1 MADVVVSAVISMLH
15 EALAFSNQ
23 FEDLI
28 LELKQLKKLLLTIQ
42 GELDDVVA
50 KKKENVTVQ
59 KWLDDLRDVA
69 YDAEDVLDEYNYVV
83 LKSKLVTDSW
93 TPRALICSLNIES
106 KIQTITCHLKDLCEE
121 KTDLGLKEIAAGDS
135 LTGDWERLPS
145 SSVPTEAAIIGRDDD
160 KAKILDMLLRVQP
173 GDENIRS
180 IGIWGM
186 GGIGKTT
193 LAQMVYKELPAYDF
207 DLKSWVCVSHDF
219 DVLKISKTILE
230 SVTGKSCDLKYLN
243 EVQVRLSEEI
253 ARRKFFLVLD
263 DVWSID
269 YWSWQILKSPFMAG
283 VQGSRVI
290 VTTRNKEVALT
301 IENGEYYSLKLLSD
315 DDCWS
320 IFQKHAGVIDGI
332 QELESI
338 REKIVEKCRGLPLA
352 ARTLGGLLRH
362 KQRGAER
369 VKILESKLWDVS
381 GKSNILPAL
390 KWSYLRL
397 PSHLKRCFA
406 YCSIF
411 PKNFKIDKEQLVHL
425 WMSQGYLHPS
435 KIKQLEDVGHEYI
448 HDLLSRSLFQHSN
461 DDSSLVSMHDLVH
474 DLAVWVAGD
483 TTFMLEDE
491 LEADMQSEGCKK
503 VRHFSCITGSYD
515 SKTKF
520 QVLDEFNRLRTF
532 LPLPV
537 DGHVRYISDRVLSDL
552 LPKLKN
558 LRTLCLS
565 KYYITEIPDSIGELR
580 LLRYLNLSDTQVRCL
595 PESLVLLYQ
604 LETLLLK
611 SCFRLTK
618 LPSEIGTLINLR
630 HLDITNAC
638 LIREMPSGMKNCK
651 KLQTL
656 SNFVVGNNT
665 GSSLK
670 ELKNLRFLR
679 GKLSISGLENVINS
693 CDAREALLSDKK
705 DLEVLLLQ
713 WGSQFE
719 DSRNKAVEKDVLAM
733 LQPHRNIKELTIKCY
748 GGKEFPSWLGDPL
761 FSNLVTLTLESCRT
775 CTSLPSL
782 GLLRSLKVLTIK
794 GMTGLKRIGLETY
807 GEGYSKPFQSLET
820 LYLVDLEEWEHWDSA
835 EEENELFPC
844 LRDLSIL
851 KCPKLSGKLPE
862 RFPCLLELSIIR
874 CPKLS
879 GRLPRHLP
887 SIEKL
892 VIFQCLQLVVSFSSF
907 PMLCKLEID
916 GCKEIVYSSQKICPE
931 SLKSMTLANI
941 RDGGN
946 CSQQEFHNVER
957 LKIID
962 CEELVYFWD
971 KNIQHMKQPQAGLHS
986 LTSVKEL
993 HIENFTS
1000 SVSFPEASFFS
1011 NLSVLVIENCN
1022 ALLSLPTKLQLLE
1035 RLRIGGCHSL
1045 RFIVEDKLPSSLKWL
1060 EIKNCGKLQRLSDY
1074 KKSTCTSGLEYLYV
1088 SECPSLTSISSIF
1101 QQLVVLKHLEIW
1113 SCNKLTTLSTRG
1125 NLPETLQHLN
1135 IVNCSKLELIAQR
1148 FHDNTS
1154 LGYMKLR
1161 KFNNLKSIPE
1171 GLHNLG
1177 SLRDLFIWDCPNL
1190 VSFPEEGLPKTSLRI
1205 FSVERCKKLKTLPNH
1220 MHKLKF
1226 LRELQIRQCPDVT
1239 SIPEEGFPTNLES
1252 LLIADLNIYK
1262 PLFEWG
1268 LQRLTSLRNLE
1279 IRGCPYLES
1288 FPRGDNA
1295 TMLPTSLSR
1304 LTIARFQGLKF
1315 LSAEGL
1321 KNLSALE
1328 YLSISDCPNF
1338 TSLPE
1343 SGLPSS
1349 LLQLYIYGCPLLKKR
1364 CKRTEGQDWSK
1375 IAHIP
1380 RIRIDGRFIS
1390 DAYLAEE
1397 RALLHLRSEN
1407 SAFPCTLTPDESSN
1421 EI

>member
-1 MADVVVSAVISMLH
+1 MEYMILSASISVLFDK
-15 EALAFSNQ
+15 LAS
-23 FEDLI
+23 LI
-28 LELKQLKKLLLTIQ
+28 YENWMTGSELKQLKKLLWSIQ
-42 GELDDVVA
+42 GVFHDVEVKQVKNVA
-50 KKKENVTVQ
+50 VK
-59 KWLDDLRDVA
+59 KWLDDLRVVVYDV
-69 YDAEDVLDEYNYVV
+69 EDVLDEYNYVV

-93 TPRALICSLNIES
+93 TPSALISSLNIES
-106 KIQTITCHLKDLCEE
+106 KIRKITSRLKDLCEE
-121 KTDLGLKEIAAGDS
+121 KSELGLKEIAAGNS
-135 LTGDWERLPS
+135 LTVDWERLPS

-160 KAKILDMLLRVQP
+160 KAKILDMLFRDQS
-173 GDENIRS
+173 GDENLRS

-193 LAQMVYKELPAYDF
+193 LAQMVYNEVPAHNF
-207 DLKSWVCVSHDF
+207 DLRSWVCVCRDF
-219 DVLKISKTILE
+219 DVLNISKTILE
-230 SVTGKSCDLKYLN
+230 SVTCKSCDLKYLN
-243 EVQVRLSEEI
+243 EVQVRLREEI
-253 ARRKFFLVLD
+253 AGRKFFLVLD

-269 YWSWQILKSPFMAG
+269 YWSWQTLKSPFVGCAN
-283 VQGSRVI
+283 GSRVI

-301 IENGEYYSLKLLSD
+301 IGNGEFYSLKLLSD

-320 IFQKHAGVIDGI
+320 IFQKHAGVIDGLP
-332 QELESI
+332 ELESI
-338 REKIVEKCRGLPLA
+338 REKVVEKCRGLPLA
-352 ARTLGGLLRH
+352 ARSLGGLLRH
-362 KQRGAER
+362 KQRGADWA
-369 VKILESKLWDVS
+369 KILESNVWRLSGTCDV
-381 GKSNILPAL
+381 LPAL
-390 KWSYLRL
+390 KLSYLHL

-411 PKNFKIDKEQLVHL
+411 PKNYKIHKEQLVYL

-435 KIKQLEDVGHEYI
+435 KFKQLEDVGHEYI
-448 HDLLSRSLFQHSN
+448 HDLLATSLFQHSN

-474 DLAVWVAGD
+474 DLAVWAAGD

-491 LEADMQSEGCKK
+491 LEADMQSEECKT

-520 QVLDEFNRLRTF
+520 QVLDEINCLRTF
-532 LPLPV
+532 LPLPLG
-537 DGHVRYISDRVLSDL
+537 GHVRYISDRVLSDL

-595 PESLVLLYQ
+595 PESLVLLYH

-611 SCFRLTK
+611 ACFRLTK
-618 LPSEIGTLINLR
+618 LPSEISTLINLR
-630 HLDITNAC
+630 HLDITNAS
-638 LIREMPSGMKNCK
+638 LIREMPLGMKNFK

-656 SNFVVGNNT
+656 SDFVVGKHT
-665 GSSLK
+665 SCSLK

-693 CDAREALLSDKK
+693 CDARDALLSNKK

-719 DSRNKAVEKDVLAM
+719 DSRNKVVEKDVLAM

-761 FSNLVTLTLESCRT
+761 FSNLVTLTLESCRN

-782 GLLRSLKVLTIK
+782 GLLGSLKVLTIK
-794 GMTGLKRIGLETY
+794 GITGLKRIGLETY
-807 GEGYSKPFQSLET
+807 GEGNSKPFQSLET
-820 LYLVDLEEWEHWDSA
+820 LSLVDLDEWEHWDSV
-835 EEENELFPC
+835 EEIELFPC
-844 LRDLSIL
+844 LHELSIIRG
-851 KCPKLSGKLPE
+851 PKLSGKLPE
-862 RFPCLLELSIIR
+862 RFPCLLELSIIK

-879 GRLPRHLP
+879 GRLPSHLP

-907 PMLCKLEID
+907 PMLSKLEID
-916 GCKEIVYSSQKICPE
+916 GCKEIVYSSQKICSE

-941 RDGGN
+941 RDVGN
-946 CSQQEFHNVER
+946 CLKQEFHNVER
-957 LKIID
+957 LKMID

-971 KNIQHMKQPQAGLHS
+971 KDIQHMKQPQAGLHS
-986 LTSVKEL
+986 LSSVKEL
-993 HIENFTS
+993 HIENFG
-1000 SVSFPEASFFS
+1000 
-1011 NLSVLVIENCN
+1011 I
-1022 ALLSLPTKLQLLE
+1022 QLLE
-1035 RLRIGGCHSL
+1035 RLRIGGCGSL
-1045 RFIVEDKLPSSLKWL
+1045 RFIVKDKLPSSLKWL
-1060 EIKNCGKLQRLSDY
+1060 EIKNCEKLQRLSDY
-1074 KKSTCTSGLEYLYV
+1074 KESTCTSGLEYLYI
-1088 SECPSLTSISSIF
+1088 SDCPSLTSISSIF
-1101 QQLVVLKHLEIW
+1101 QQLVALKHLEICN
-1113 SCNKLTTLSTRG
+1113 CNKLTALSARG

-1148 FHDNTS
+1148 FCKNTS
-1154 LGYMKLR
+1154 LGYMKLC
-1161 KFNNLKSIPE
+1161 KCNNLKSIPE
-1171 GLHNLG
+1171 DLHNLG
-1177 SLRDLFIWDCPNL
+1177 SLRDLYIWDCPNL

-1205 FSVERCKKLKTLPNH
+1205 FSIERCKKLRALPNH

-1226 LRELQIRQCPDVT
+1226 LRELQIRQCPDIT

-1262 PLFEWG
+1262 SLFEWG
-1268 LQRLTSLRNLE
+1268 LHRLTSLRNLE
-1279 IRGCPYLES
+1279 IRGCPYLEC
-1288 FPRGDNA
+1288 FPRDDNA
-1295 TMLPTSLSR
+1295 TMLPSSLSQ

-1328 YLSISDCPNF
+1328 YLSISDCPNL
-1338 TSLPE
+1338 TSFPE

-1364 CKRTEGQDWSK
+1364 CKRTEGPDWSK

-1380 RIRIDGRFIS
+1380 RIRMDGRFIS
-1390 DAYLAEE
+1390 DPYLEE
-1397 RALLHLRSEN
+1397 E
-1407 SAFPCTLTPDESSN
+1407 
-1421 EI
+1421 